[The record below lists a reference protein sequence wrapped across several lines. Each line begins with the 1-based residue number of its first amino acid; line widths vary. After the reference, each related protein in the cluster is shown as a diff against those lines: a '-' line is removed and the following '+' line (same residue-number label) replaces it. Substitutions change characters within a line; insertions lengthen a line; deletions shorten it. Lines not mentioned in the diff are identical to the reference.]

1 MNREEQH
8 FVFYKQIIRNVEWSQ
23 KSRVEKKKK
32 LSRHFRE
39 LGSNMIAYTIPLTS
53 SSNMHVL
60 KTLILLALALLM
72 EPNTMARRLVVQ
84 ALPVREEWP
93 QRVKISS
100 GANALLSAAG

>member
-1 MNREEQH
+1 
-8 FVFYKQIIRNVEWSQ
+8 
-23 KSRVEKKKK
+23 
-32 LSRHFRE
+32 
-39 LGSNMIAYTIPLTS
+39 
-53 SSNMHVL
+53 MHVL